1 MNSTRSKEYD
11 AIAGLMV
18 IVAILLHI
26 GYASFSPNNFL
37 HYFGFFMIW
46 FFYKAGMFQKEN
58 PEFGKDFW
66 INITKRLIIPF
77 LVSGYFGFIVYA
89 LCNRITLEEFFSF
102 LWRPIGVAM
111 TGNAP
116 SWFLITFVIVRVVFP
131 FIVKF
136 IKGKWLWCVV
146 LAFFCLSLFLHYSGI
161 TNKVTIMNT
170 SMSLLFCT
178 LGFQMKLKQFKTE
191 LFVGSLII
199 YFSLCF
205 GYPSE
210 INLATT
216 ETQYG
221 NYIVSI
227 IYNAAGIILIN
238 NLFKRYPILQIKPL
252 CHIGRYALTYFLFH
266 MPILHVMNMIH
277 RIYGY
282 SMEMDKLFKLLAV
295 VAILPIVDLMIHH
308 PKLKMRWVVGE
319 S

>member
-1 MNSTRSKEYD
+1 MNSTRSLEYD

-58 PEFGKDFW
+58 PEFGKGFW

-89 LCNRITLEEFFSF
+89 LCNRMTLEELLFF
-102 LWRPIGVAM
+102 LWRPIKVAM

-136 IKGKWLWCVV
+136 VKDKWLWCVV

-170 SMSLLFCT
+170 SMSLLFCA
-178 LGFQMKLKQFKTE
+178 LGFLMKKKQTDKKIMY
-191 LFVGSLII
+191 VALILYI
-199 YFSLCF
+199 ALCF

-216 ETQYG
+216 ETLYG
-221 NYIVSI
+221 NFVVSI

-238 NLFKRYPILQIKPL
+238 NLFTRYPILQIQPL
-252 CHIGRYALTYFLFH
+252 CHIGKYAMTYFLFH

-277 RIYGY
+277 RMYGY
-282 SMEMDKLFKLLAV
+282 SSEMDKLFKLLAV
-295 VAILPIVDLMIHH
+295 IVILPVVDFMIHH
-308 PKLKMRWVVGE
+308 PQLRMRWVVGE